1 MNTVAI
7 DDPEAA
13 VVQRL
18 ESDPYFS
25 GDQAQLRL
33 QKAFVV
39 FARRNSVWFS
49 I

>member
-13 VVQRL
+13 VVERL

-25 GDQAQLRL
+25 GDQAQLML
-33 QKAFVV
+33 QKALL
-39 FARRNSVWFS
+39 
-49 I
+49 